1 MEHFGET
8 VITGFDEAEQ
18 PVSAAAV
25 SAHPNE
31 IKAVK
36 QKALNEVFRKEV
48 EVLDETTRELVD
60 RMLSY
65 MEKKCIGIPMKAARE
80 ALVEA
85 QRNGSA
91 L

>member
-1 MEHFGET
+1 MRS
-8 VITGFDEAEQ
+8 V
-18 PVSAAAV
+18 PS
-25 SAHPNE
+25 E

-36 QKALNEVFRKEV
+36 KKAMDEVFRREM

-80 ALVEA
+80 ALLETP
-85 QRNGSA
+85 RKG
-91 L
+91 